1 MEKERKGEGMEKE
14 RKGEGKEKER
24 KWGVEMNDIKMAVY
38 IKERLAF
45 HLVELNL
52 INMFGGKHEKN

>member
-1 MEKERKGEGMEKE
+1 MGW
-14 RKGEGKEKER
+14 KEKE
-24 KWGVEMNDIKMAVY
+24 KAGEEMNDIKMAVY